1 MRNEHT
7 GAETYWSNS
16 ILHRQSG
23 KLLETSVSKI
33 SADDI
38 EKLSGGWLFDW
49 KSEASSYDVYKL
61 VLTEDTAKVQGLI
74 SLEERRGYFHVYLVE
89 NAPHNRGLNKEY
101 EGAAGNLFAFAC
113 LLSLE
118 KGYGGYI
125 SFEAKTDLIVHYQKT
140 LGARRIGNSIRMF
153 IDEARAQQLIQ
164 IYFLK

>member
-1 MRNEHT
+1 MGNEHI
-7 GAETYWSNS
+7 AIEAYCSNS

-23 KLLETSVSKI
+23 KLLETSVSKASTDEI
-33 SADDI
+33 P
-38 EKLSGGWLFDW
+38 KLSGGWLFDW
-49 KSEASSYDVYKL
+49 EKEIASYDVYKL
-61 VLTEDTAKVQGLI
+61 ILTEDAVKVQGLI

-89 NAPHNRGLNKEY
+89 SAPHNRGLNKEY

-125 SFEAKTDLIVHYQKT
+125 SFEAKSALIDHYQKT

-153 IDEARAQQLIQ
+153 IEEARALQLIQ
-164 IYFLK
+164 IYFTK